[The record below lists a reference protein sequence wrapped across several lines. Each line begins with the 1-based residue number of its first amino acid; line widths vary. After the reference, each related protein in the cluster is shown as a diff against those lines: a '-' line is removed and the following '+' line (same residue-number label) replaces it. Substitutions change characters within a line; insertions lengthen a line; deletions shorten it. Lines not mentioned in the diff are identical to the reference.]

1 MKIDELV
8 QLQTNGFSIAIDK
21 RFQID
26 NTVHNYFPISR
37 KRVYLSILDKVVNDL
52 KFVFTNYEE
61 FIDRYIEI
69 KMDVDESEACSNE
82 EDFICYI
89 ENNIIKDEKLQKLI
103 HDHVNS
109 QYTITIENNSNGNE
123 ELQFKDSYAKLL
135 ICSSMMCRIILPF
148 ICTFMER
155 HDIKKE
161 QDFTVRTFTGIF
173 KVFNT
178 DDNGDFVDLPSK
190 ITCFITSA
198 VDNTLYSDKIIWK
211 FLESLSINDRTLQMD
226 LFRKVIRDTLPKL
239 DINRSV
245 VSFLHV
251 VIKQQIIFTFTQ
263 NVKINFRPITQIRTE
278 NSDGAMSQFTRVE
291 MRLVAAD
298 EMSYLM
304 DKETIHGIVSKLK
317 SKYTKKEF
325 DYFLK
330 NIVSN
335 PIQVRLV
342 SSHVNSQDRVNLML
356 CNREEY
362 IYMLMSAYEWFSTK
376 GFPHL
381 AALVIA
387 KIAPKE
393 DQPPPRKGFAR
404 SKIISEVIQSR
415 SYKTIIDRF
424 ALVSGRLEESK
435 TIVSIIGDVVS
446 TRFIPMPIIGMTITK
461 EQIDTVD
468 TVLNQRKIVS
478 ELLSFFERF

>member
-1 MKIDELV
+1 MKIDELI
-8 QLQTNGFSIAIDK
+8 QIQTNGFSIAIEK
-21 RFQID
+21 RFEVETTD
-26 NTVHNYFPISR
+26 NNFFPINR

-52 KFVFTNYEE
+52 KYIFENY
-61 FIDRYIEI
+61 
-69 KMDVDESEACSNE
+69 
-82 EDFICYI
+82 EDFIDKYI
-89 ENNIIKDEKLQKLI
+89 EAKLTVDEADECDTEEGFITYMEEFIIKDEVLQSI
-103 HDHVNS
+103 IRERVNDE
-109 QYTITIENNSNGNE
+109 YNITIENNTNGNE

-135 ICSSMMCRIILPF
+135 ICSSMMCRVILPF
-148 ICTFMER
+148 ICAFMER

-173 KVFNT
+173 KVFNK
-178 DDNGDFVDLPSK
+178 DENGDFVDLPSK

-198 VDNTLYSDKIIWK
+198 VDNTLYSDKVIWEYLK
-211 FLESLSINDRTLQMD
+211 NLSINDRTLQMD

-263 NVKINFRPITQIRTE
+263 NVKINFHPITQIRTE

-330 NIVSN
+330 NISSN

-342 SSHVNSQDRVNLML
+342 SSHINSQDRVNLML

-362 IYMLMSAYEWFSTK
+362 VYMLMSAYEWFSTK

-381 AALVIA
+381 AALVIS

-404 SKIISEVIQSR
+404 SKIISEVIQSK

-435 TIVSIIGDVVS
+435 TVVAIIGDVVS
-446 TRFIPMPIIGMTITK
+446 TRFIPMSNIGLPVTK
-461 EQIDTVD
+461 EQINAVD
-468 TVLNQRKIVS
+468 TVLNQRRIVS